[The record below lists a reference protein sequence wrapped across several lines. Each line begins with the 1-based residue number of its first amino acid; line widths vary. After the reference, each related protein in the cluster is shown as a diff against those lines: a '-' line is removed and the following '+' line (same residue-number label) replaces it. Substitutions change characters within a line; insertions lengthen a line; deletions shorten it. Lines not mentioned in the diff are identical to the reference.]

1 MICFKTATLAAQS
14 FQFVQLEA
22 DNAFVAFFPLFTFTK
37 KKKKIP
43 FFLLDFP
50 LGTQRKQNMHPE
62 DSAIPAVS
70 FYGANFRAECQCLGA
85 MCAVANNT

>member
-37 KKKKIP
+37 KKKYLFSYWTSLWELKESKICI
-43 FFLLDFP
+43 LKTVRSL
-50 LGTQRKQNMHPE
+50 
-62 DSAIPAVS
+62 
-70 FYGANFRAECQCLGA
+70 
-85 MCAVANNT
+85 